1 MMKLLALRM
10 FATVFA
16 SLLLIFQI
24 HAAETKKVCH
34 AEKDRKGK
42 EVQVCRE
49 VKVHKKL
56 DSATKVPPK

>member
-1 MMKLLALRM
+1 MFIYLRM
-10 FATVFA
+10 AVTV
-16 SLLLIFQI
+16 LLSSFLVFQI

-49 VKVHKKL
+49 VKIHKKL
-56 DSATKVPPK
+56 DGTKVPPK

>member
-1 MMKLLALRM
+1 MIIYLRM
-10 FATVFA
+10 AATV
-16 SLLLIFQI
+16 LLSSFLVFQI

-49 VKVHKKL
+49 VKVHKRL
-56 DSATKVPPK
+56 DATKVPPK

>member
-1 MMKLLALRM
+1 MIIYLRM
-10 FATVFA
+10 ALTV
-16 SLLLIFQI
+16 LLSSVLVFQI

-49 VKVHKKL
+49 VKIHKKL
-56 DSATKVPPK
+56 DGTKVPPK